1 MKENWAMRI
10 HWRYSCDTPAVRCCW
25 SMEMTLAMTI
35 HKTFLHDCVQQ
46 CDCDG
51 CHGCYWSKS
60 GTCQNRDNLWDKD
73 DQLAKEKASTQVERD
88 ACQDNAQIEEYVLA
102 LSIHSALVI
111 HKTFLHDCVHQCHC
125 DSCHGCN
132 WSMKMALDMI
142 MNTEMQTR
150 YEMILFSKLGLLRSK
165 GLTLSQNPSQSCICI
180 LGSK

>member
-1 MKENWAMRI
+1 MFPFNMCFVFSAVTSKFWAERRMVFMKENWAMRI

-73 DQLAKEKASTQVERD
+73 DQLAKERQRPSTRSSFKTAFIDVTVTAVRCCWSLET
-88 ACQDNAQIEEYVLA
+88 
-102 LSIHSALVI
+102 IHTG
-111 HKTFLHDCVHQCHC
+111 H
-125 DSCHGCN
+125 
-132 WSMKMALDMI
+132 
-142 MNTEMQTR
+142 
-150 YEMILFSKLGLLRSK
+150 
-165 GLTLSQNPSQSCICI
+165 P
-180 LGSK
+180 